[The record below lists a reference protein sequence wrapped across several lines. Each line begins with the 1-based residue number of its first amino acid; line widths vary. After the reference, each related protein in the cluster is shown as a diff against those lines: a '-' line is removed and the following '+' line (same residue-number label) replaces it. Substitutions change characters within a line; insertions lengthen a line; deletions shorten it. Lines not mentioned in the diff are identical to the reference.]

1 MWDGV
6 DEVTDRSDIEW
17 VHQGK
22 LGQVYRAGQVGSSLF
37 LFINAFDDPILGGRT
52 PPFER
57 ISPSTFVSGSITGLG
72 GHLGWLDGEGIKTR
86 WVLKPVKKI
95 LTTAKRDSSVQAK
108 NIDAVKGGERCPAK
122 EVDGIVEDWR

>member
-1 MWDGV
+1 MTLRLTLPLLALPLLALLLEPADNPF
-6 DEVTDRSDIEW
+6 
-17 VHQGK
+17 
-22 LGQVYRAGQVGSSLF
+22 SLF

-95 LTTAKRDSSVQAK
+95 LTTAKRDLSVQAK